1 MGKIVGT
8 GSLIV
13 DITGYAP
20 HLPVPGETTLGTS
33 LRLGPGG
40 KGSNQL
46 TAAHRAGAEVR
57 IISKMAKDFLADI
70 MYKHYESEGMST
82 EYIGVSETGET
93 ASAII
98 EVDEQT
104 AQNRIIVIKG
114 ANEEVTREEVLKA
127 EKDFADC
134 DVVLTQLETS
144 FESIFAC
151 KELAQKYGKP
161 FVLNTAPFQ
170 DVPEGLIEGS
180 DYITPNETEASFFS
194 GISVESVEDA
204 KKAAEVLLS
213 KKNVKNVIITL
224 GKMGV
229 YFKNATEEHFVP
241 SIKVN
246 AVDTTGAGD
255 AFNGGFATALSEN
268 FEILDALRFA
278 TCLAALSVTKKG
290 TSPAMPYREE
300 ILALFKKEYGIDIS
314 EKYGR

>member
-13 DITGYAP
+13 DIAGYAP
-20 HLPVPGETTLGTS
+20 HLPVDGETTLGST
-33 LRLGPGG
+33 LKLGPGG

-57 IISKMAKDFLADI
+57 IISKIGKDFLADI
-70 MYKHYESEGMST
+70 MLSHYKNEGMST
-82 EYIGVSETGET
+82 EYIGISETGET

-98 EVDEQT
+98 EVNEQT

-114 ANEEVTREEVLKA
+114 ANDEVTVGDVLKA

-144 FESIFAC
+144 FESILAC
-151 KELAQKYGKP
+151 KELAQKYNKP

-170 DVPEGLIEGS
+170 EVPDGLIEGC

-194 GISVESVEDA
+194 GVPVNTVEDA
-204 KKAAEVLLS
+204 KKAADVLL
-213 KKNVKNVIITL
+213 KKDVKNVIITL

-229 YFKNATEEHFVP
+229 YFKNMAEEYFVP
-241 SIKVN
+241 AIEVD

-255 AFNGGFATALSEN
+255 AFNGGFATALSEG
-268 FEILDALRFA
+268 FAIPDALRFA
-278 TCLAALSVTKKG
+278 TCVAALSVTKKG
-290 TSPAMPYREE
+290 TSPAMPFKEE
-300 ILALFKKEYGIDIS
+300 IYALFHKEYGIDLN
-314 EKYGR
+314 EKYGRS